1 MKAYCPNCGT
11 ENEGS
16 PGSRVTCRACTASFE
31 AQTSPAVSAPLS
43 NFGGRIVQPLG
54 TPASSPAPATDVP
67 PSLVQSPEPPPPWNS
82 SPPSSP
88 VSRSHETS
96 TNTLAIVSLV
106 SGLACCVPFANL
118 AAIITGAIALNQ
130 IGTTNEKGKEMAI
143 GGIVLGAL
151 ACFGSAIWLVMTL
164 LAGAQ

>member
-1 MKAYCPNCGT
+1 
-11 ENEGS
+11 
-16 PGSRVTCRACTASFE
+16 
-31 AQTSPAVSAPLS
+31 
-43 NFGGRIVQPLG
+43 
-54 TPASSPAPATDVP
+54 
-67 PSLVQSPEPPPPWNS
+67 
-82 SPPSSP
+82 